1 MAAGTGGLVVEG
13 LDAWYGQAQVLR
25 SISIAVAEHQVVG
38 LFGHNGAGKSTLLR
52 SIARLHRQTSG
63 VITFGGE
70 TLSRARPHEVA
81 RAGVRLVR
89 EGARVFDTMS
99 VEDQVNLG
107 ARLSKRA
114 MDVVLDETYELFPI
128 LRDRRKVL
136 GGYLSGG
143 QRQMLALAVALA
155 GDPTCLLLDEP
166 STGLAHMIVDQVYA
180 SLKVLAARGVALLI
194 AEQTGEH
201 LVAMCDR
208 GYLLET
214 GEIRAQGNPAEFVR
228 AAVS

>member
-1 MAAGTGGLVVEG
+1 MVGSGGLVVDS

-25 SISIAVAEHQVVG
+25 EVSIRVDEHEVVG

-52 SIARLHRQTSG
+52 SIGRLHRQIAGRVSFDG
-63 VITFGGE
+63 QR
-70 TLSRARPHEVA
+70 LSELRPHQVA

-99 VEDQVNLG
+99 VEEQVNLG
-107 ARLSKRA
+107 ARLSARPRA
-114 MDVVLDETYELFPI
+114 QVLAETYDLFPV
-128 LRDRRKVL
+128 LKQRRAEL

-143 QRQMLALAVALA
+143 QRQMLALAIALA
-155 GDPTCLLLDEP
+155 GDPKCLLLDEP
-166 STGLAHMIVDQVYA
+166 STGLAHVIVDQVYA
-180 SLKVLAARGVALLI
+180 SLEVLAKRGVALLI

-201 LVAMCDR
+201 LVAMCNR

-214 GEIRAQGNPAEFVR
+214 GEIKAQGNPADFVR
-228 AAVS
+228 SVAS